1 MSDRGYNLEKKYK
14 QELLDAQ
21 QAAYQKWRMMYSSR
35 TKGLVIYMSQWEVR
49 LPNRQ
54 ECLLRFESD
63 VTLQREGLS
72 VSVSLLQNKVG
83 SLGKNLTHHLCPRGE
98 DVSSLCSLFLCV
110 TCLYLKT

>member
-1 MSDRGYNLEKKYK
+1 MSGVSVKKYINK
-14 QELLDAQ
+14 SCWIFNRQII
-21 QAAYQKWRMMYSSR
+21 KKRRMMYRFKS
-35 TKGLVIYMSQWEVR
+35 KGFVIDMSQWEVI
-49 LPNRQ
+49 LANRQ

-63 VTLQREGLS
+63 VTLQRKGLS

-83 SLGKNLTHHLCPRGE
+83 SLGKNLTHHLCPWGE